1 MKRRNFVRSLLVA
14 PAGSA
19 VLAAQQSSSQ
29 PSSKAETTGQKPS
42 PPLKT
47 PGRQNSR
54 QPPTDV
60 PKLPVVQS
68 DLASEGD
75 QQFFSPIQFSVLQK
89 LAAVLVPPLKGKP
102 GAVDAQAPEFLDFL
116 IGVSPSDRQEL
127 YRRGLDGINSQATEQ
142 FHKSFA
148 ELEQSQVDAILRP
161 LMVVRPWPED
171 FPDDPLKNFIA
182 RVHEDLKTA
191 TTNSRE
197 WAHSESGNHLFSRG
211 FSRTSGFY
219 WRPIDPVTEL

>member
-19 VLAAQQSSSQ
+19 VLAAQQTPSQ
-29 PSSKAETTGQKPS
+29 PSSKSETTGQKPS
-42 PPLKT
+42 PAAKT
-47 PGRQNSR
+47 PGRQVGR

-68 DLASEGD
+68 DLASQGD
-75 QQFFSPIQFSVLQK
+75 QQFFSPIQFAALRK

-116 IGVSPSDRQEL
+116 IAVSPSDRQEL
-127 YRRGLDGINSQATEQ
+127 YRAGLDGINSQATGQ
-142 FHKSFA
+142 FHKSFS
-148 ELEQSQVDAILRP
+148 ELDRSQVDAILRP

-182 RVHEDLKTA
+182 HVHDDLRTA
-191 TTNSRE
+191 TNNSRE
-197 WAHSESGNHLFSRG
+197 WAHSESGNHVFSRG

-219 WRPIDPVTEL
+219 WSPIDPVTEL